1 MSHPRHYNKNDLLT
15 YYAVLSVSNKPVLT
29 AHTRCAA
36 GLDKLQDCGQRN
48 KQIIQFFNSG
58 KRRYNIKLWKTFT
71 DCFNCLPIAAI
82 GRFSDCFIVRYSSLK
97 TMDCSGFLVHAVTQ
111 IGQNYKT
118 YFVHNMFFLTNVNS
132 QTACIVLYCIVLY
145 LTLQN
150 FQN

>member
-1 MSHPRHYNKNDLLT
+1 
-15 YYAVLSVSNKPVLT
+15 
-29 AHTRCAA
+29 
-36 GLDKLQDCGQRN
+36 
-48 KQIIQFFNSG
+48 
-58 KRRYNIKLWKTFT
+58 
-71 DCFNCLPIAAI
+71 
-82 GRFSDCFIVRYSSLK
+82 
-97 TMDCSGFLVHAVTQ
+97 MDCSGFLVHAVTQ